1 MSVAEK
7 CLHFSMTE
15 CSRGR
20 RRRQKRVNIM
30 EGEFSK
36 LAFLNLTAV
45 LARIIMPEKQNAI
58 EFTITTSREY
68 WEEKTYEEIKKATY
82 LNPLFDPGFKAFLGE
97 EQALLS
103 ATHF

>member
-30 EGEFSK
+30 DGERFSVYDPDIIG
-36 LAFLNLTAV
+36 NLTTKKIWK
-45 LARIIMPEKQNAI
+45 IILWLK
-58 EFTITTSREY
+58 
-68 WEEKTYEEIKKATY
+68 
-82 LNPLFDPGFKAFLGE
+82 
-97 EQALLS
+97 
-103 ATHF
+103 